1 MEISLVFEPSDLE
14 IIETIDFEEQVQ
26 RPEDIRFFTLEEQLV
41 DYFQKSLPKK
51 SHVTKAENWKIKMEV
66 DRIKELYEDLIVVT
80 DTDYRIDTERRE
92 INVPWLKSIYGGF
105 DYEVFSYK
113 DKLLPLAE
121 PDARRTPNAYP
132 VLLKSLPRPYRSEGT
147 EGVPITKST
156 DLVNEDGK
164 EMVHALGNYVKLK
177 RIVRD
182 DGNLEIVKIPEANT
196 GDDIRRVGFFI
207 QDRKLD
213 IPHPLSDHPFL
224 SSAKENKIITSEPLK
239 DVFPTI
245 EAIMSHAVPVTK
257 DPYVEGR
264 KYLKLYDVKMS
275 EVPWK
280 SWKERFPPVD
290 SISAQPNVLSISFP
304 APDEIVAPSERLQ
317 KVYDSKWKKSVNPRA
332 WLMTQEDGGWLVT
345 KMLLSEAGDFG
356 LIAPDVVNER
366 PQIQLPKS
374 TPDECLTTKSFEE
387 FLASGVYRSP
397 THKKKGDD
405 WVEVTPGLCAPTSF
419 VTQERQEFMNQ
430 GKKAWTETTQTNIQK
445 EYIALFKF
453 YQPPKDLRTET
464 EYEKYKTQGTSEL
477 RENILIILKDNT
489 LLPPD
494 KSYNIRL
501 LTKEITPVNNRFLD
515 ADGLFLV
522 CGHTLSLLDGDLE
535 ANRLE
540 YYNKWTTLDEGY
552 RVCKSCGDQ
561 INNDSFVAQDDYDDD
576 GHLVISHDVLA
587 GDTTLVAKP
596 IASSLSQLKNVFDPN
611 NGGESVMYLI
621 LNSFQI
627 IPSES
632 QLIPILG
639 YIRKGSL
646 AAKKLQ
652 GTARNKF
659 EGLLGIAGTVT
670 LLQVHNPFLVPRRS
684 FGNKVVKLSGF
695 PRDTLDDKDTPAL
708 NVLLSVLKELVDA
721 FPASFKEPLATILR
735 EVANNRKKVRE
746 ECIRFMKNFYTEFRP
761 QFESAKERAATVIDT
776 VEVNQVFLPAIVPTK
791 VEFKPGDRQGN
802 EVFSECLLP
811 KPKTVIVSK
820 LLPSV
825 SQKFVDFWKTK
836 PSPQA
841 KIIEPEK
848 VILKYGFPEKKEIE
862 KGVKIGLA
870 KTAKLELIR
879 KFVDSDPDG
888 VALSSLL
895 SRLLD
900 IVTPLKYD
908 AKKVIEYRQ
917 FLDNLNSF
925 ESKSLFRDAVKGR
938 IYELLDS
945 LKDGMLEAVRAS
957 MTRDLA
963 MNMILL
969 TKEASEKEVDILRSK
984 ERETLKARLREMD
997 DRSREVTKM
1006 LMDIGISQ
1014 YVITNEDRRQF
1025 AKELN
1030 MEVNMPDDTEN
1041 PDNIPEG
1048 GFTNRDYVDS
1058 DQQLN
1063 EKGLAIE
1070 PDRGDY
1076 GDVRDRPF
1084 DDYSRDYNF
1093 DNVD

>member
-1 MEISLVFEPSDLE
+1 VFEPSDLE

-26 RPEDIRFFTLEEQLV
+26 RPEDIRFFTLDEQLV

-51 SHVTKAENWKIKMEV
+51 AHITKAENWKIKKEV
-66 DRIKELYEDLIVVT
+66 DRIKELYEDLIVIT
-80 DTDYRIDTERRE
+80 DTDYRIDTERRK

-105 DYEVFSYK
+105 DYEKFSYN

-121 PDARRTPNAYP
+121 PAARRTPNSYP

-147 EGVPITKST
+147 DGIPITKST
-156 DLVNEDGK
+156 DLVNEEGK

-182 DGNLEIVKIPEANT
+182 DGNVEVVKVPEANT
-196 GDDIRRVGFFI
+196 GDDIRRIGFFI
-207 QDRKLD
+207 EDRKLD
-213 IPHPLSDHPFL
+213 IPHPLADHPFL
-224 SSAKENKIITSEPLK
+224 SSAKENKIITSEPLQ

-245 EAIMSHAVPVTK
+245 EAILSHAVPVTK
-257 DPYVEGR
+257 DPYTEGQ
-264 KYLKLYDVKMS
+264 KYLKLYDVKLS

-280 SWKERFPPVD
+280 SWKDRFPPVD
-290 SISAQPNVLSISFP
+290 AISAQPNVLSISFP
-304 APDEIVAPSERLQ
+304 APEDVVAPSDRLQ

-332 WLMTQEDGGWLVT
+332 WLMTQEDGGLLVI
-345 KMLLSEAGDFG
+345 KMLLSEAGDIG

-366 PQIQLPKS
+366 PEVQLPKS
-374 TPDECLTTKSFEE
+374 TPEECLATKSFEE

-397 THKKKGDD
+397 TYKKKGDN
-405 WVEVTPGLCAPTSF
+405 WVETTPGICAPTAF
-419 VTQERQEFMNQ
+419 ITQERQEFINQ
-430 GKKAWTETTQTNIQK
+430 KKKAWTETTQTNIQK

-453 YQPPKDLRTET
+453 YQPPKDLRKET
-464 EYEKYKTQGTSEL
+464 EYEKYTPKGSSEL
-477 RENILIILKDNT
+477 RENILIILKDIT

-501 LTKEITPVNNRFLD
+501 LTKQITPVNNLFLD
-515 ADGLFLV
+515 ADGIFLV
-522 CGHTLSLLDGDLE
+522 CEHTLSLLDGDLE
-535 ANRLE
+535 ADKSE
-540 YYNKWTTLDEGY
+540 FYNKWATLEEGY
-552 RVCKSCGDQ
+552 RVCKSCGEQ
-561 INNDSFVAQDDYDDD
+561 INNDSYVAQDDYDDN
-576 GHLVISHDVLA
+576 GHLVVSHDVLV
-587 GDTTLVAKP
+587 GDTTVSTKP
-596 IASSLSQLKNVFDPN
+596 IASSLYQLKNVFDEN

-621 LNSFQI
+621 LNSLQV
-627 IPSES
+627 IPSEN

-639 YIRKGSL
+639 NIRKGSL

-652 GTARNKF
+652 GSARHKF
-659 EGLLGIAGTVT
+659 EGLLGIAGTVA
-670 LLQVHNPFLVPRRS
+670 LLQIHNPFLVPRRS

-695 PRDTLDDKDTPAL
+695 PRDTLDENDTPTL
-708 NVLLSVLKELVDA
+708 NVLLTLLKELVDA
-721 FPASFKEPLATILR
+721 FPASFREPLATILR

-746 ECIRFMKNFYTEFRP
+746 ECIRFIKQAYTEFRP
-761 QFESAKERAATVIDT
+761 QFEAAKERASTVIET
-776 VEVNQVFLPAIVPTK
+776 VEVNQVVLPIIVPTK
-791 VEFKPGDRQGN
+791 SEFKPGEKQGD

-811 KPKTVIVSK
+811 KPNTVIVSK

-836 PSPQA
+836 PSSHA
-841 KIIEPEK
+841 EYIESEK
-848 VILKYGFPEKKEIE
+848 VTLKYTFPDKKDIE

-879 KFVDSDPDG
+879 KFVDSDTDG
-888 VALSSLL
+888 VALSTLL
-895 SRLLD
+895 GRLLD
-900 IVTPLKYD
+900 IVAPLKYD

-917 FLDNLNSF
+917 FLDNINSF
-925 ESKSLFRDAVKGR
+925 ENKSLFRDAVKGR

-945 LKDGMLEAVRAS
+945 LKDGMLDAVRTS
-957 MTRDLA
+957 MTRDLG

-969 TKEASEKEVDILRSK
+969 TKESSEKEVDILRSK

-1014 YVITNEDRRQF
+1014 YVIKNEDRKLF
-1025 AKELN
+1025 AKELH
-1030 MEVNMPDDTEN
+1030 MEDNVDDTEN

-1058 DQQLN
+1058 DEQLN
-1063 EKGLAIE
+1063 ENGLPIE

-1093 DNVD
+1093 ENVD

>member
-1 MEISLVFEPSDLE
+1 VFEPSDLE

-51 SHVTKAENWKIKMEV
+51 AHVTKAENWKIKKEV
-66 DRIKELYEDLIVVT
+66 DRIKDLYEDLIVIT
-80 DTDYRIDTERRE
+80 DTDYRIDTQRRE

-105 DYEVFSYK
+105 DYEAFSYK

-121 PDARRTPNAYP
+121 PAARRTPNAYP

-147 EGVPITKST
+147 EGVPVTKST
-156 DLVNEDGK
+156 DLVNEEGK
-164 EMVHALGNYVKLK
+164 DMVHALGNYVKLK

-182 DGNLEIVKIPEANT
+182 DGNLEVLEVPEPNT

-264 KYLKLYDVKMS
+264 KYLKLYDVKIS

-290 SISAQPNVLSISFP
+290 AISAQPNVLSISFP
-304 APDEIVAPSERLQ
+304 TPEEVVAPSERLQ

-332 WLMTQEDGGWLVT
+332 WLMGQEDGGLLVT
-345 KMLLSEAGDFG
+345 KMLLSDAGEFG

-366 PQIQLPKS
+366 PEIQLPTS
-374 TPDECLTTKSFEE
+374 TPDECLATKSFEE

-397 THKKKGDD
+397 TYKRKGDN
-405 WVEVTPGLCAPTSF
+405 WVEATPGLCAPTAF
-419 VTQERQEFMNQ
+419 VTQERQEFINQ

-453 YQPPKDLRTET
+453 YQPPKDLRKET
-464 EYEKYKTQGTSEL
+464 EYEKFKSKGTSEL
-477 RENILIILKDNT
+477 RENILIILKDDT

-501 LTKEITPVNNRFLD
+501 LTKEITPINNRFLD

-535 ANRLE
+535 ANKLE
-540 YYNKWTTLDEGY
+540 YYNKWTALDEGY

-561 INNDSFVAQDDYDDD
+561 INNDSFVAQEDYDED
-576 GHLVISHDVLA
+576 GHLVVSHDVLA
-587 GDTTLVAKP
+587 LDNTSAAKP
-596 IASSLSQLKNVFDPN
+596 IASSLSQLKNVFDEN

-621 LNSFQI
+621 LNSLQV

-639 YIRKGSL
+639 NIRKGSL

-652 GTARNKF
+652 GSARHKF
-659 EGLLGIAGTVT
+659 EGLLGIAGTVA
-670 LLQVHNPFLVPRRS
+670 LLQIHNPFLVPRRS

-695 PRDTLDDKDTPAL
+695 PRDTLDEKDTPAL
-708 NVLLSVLKELVDA
+708 NLLLSILKELVDA
-721 FPASFKEPLATILR
+721 FPVSFKEPLATILR

-746 ECIRFMKNFYTEFRP
+746 ECIRFIKQAYTEFRP
-761 QFESAKERAATVIDT
+761 QFEAAKERAITTAET
-776 VEVNQVFLPAIVPTK
+776 VEVNQVFLPTIIPSK

-802 EVFSECLLP
+802 EVFSECSLP
-811 KPKTVIVSK
+811 TPKTAITSK

-825 SQKFVDFWKTK
+825 SQKFLDFWKTK
-836 PSPQA
+836 PSSHAEYISAEQ
-841 KIIEPEK
+841 
-848 VILKYGFPEKKEIE
+848 VTLKYGFPDKKEIE

-888 VALSSLL
+888 VALSALF

-900 IVTPLKYD
+900 IVAPLKYD
-908 AKKVIEYRQ
+908 SKKVIEYRK
-917 FLDNLNSF
+917 FVDNLNSF
-925 ESKSLFRDAVKGR
+925 ENKSLFRDAVKGR

-945 LKDGMLEAVRAS
+945 LKDGMLEAVRTS
-957 MTRDLA
+957 MTRDLV

-969 TKEASEKEVDILRSK
+969 TKEASEKEVNILRSK

-1014 YVITNEDRRQF
+1014 YVVKNEDRRKF
-1025 AKELN
+1025 AKELQL
-1030 MEVNMPDDTEN
+1030 EVGMVDDTED
-1041 PDNIPEG
+1041 PDDVPEG

-1063 EKGLAIE
+1063 ENGLAIE

-1084 DDYSRDYNF
+1084 DDYSRDFNIENN
-1093 DNVD
+1093 D

>member
-1 MEISLVFEPSDLE
+1 MFEPSDLE

-26 RPEDIRFFTLEEQLV
+26 RPEDIRFFTLDEQLV

-51 SHVTKAENWKIKMEV
+51 AHITKAENWKIKKEV
-66 DRIKELYEDLIVVT
+66 DRIKELYEDLIVIT
-80 DTDYRIDTERRE
+80 DTDYRIDTERRK

-105 DYEVFSYK
+105 DYEKFSYN

-121 PDARRTPNAYP
+121 PAARRTPNSYP

-147 EGVPITKST
+147 DGIPITKST
-156 DLVNEDGK
+156 DLVNEEGK

-182 DGNLEIVKIPEANT
+182 DGNVEVVKVPEANT
-196 GDDIRRVGFFI
+196 GDDIRRIGFFI
-207 QDRKLD
+207 EDRKLD
-213 IPHPLSDHPFL
+213 IPHPLADHPFL
-224 SSAKENKIITSEPLK
+224 SSAKENKIITSEPLQ

-245 EAIMSHAVPVTK
+245 EAILSHAVPVTK
-257 DPYVEGR
+257 DPYTEGQ
-264 KYLKLYDVKMS
+264 KYLKLYDVKLS

-280 SWKERFPPVD
+280 SWKDRFPPVD
-290 SISAQPNVLSISFP
+290 AISAQPNVLSISFP
-304 APDEIVAPSERLQ
+304 APEDVVAPSDRLQ

-332 WLMTQEDGGWLVT
+332 WLMTQEDGGLLVI
-345 KMLLSEAGDFG
+345 KMLLSEAGDIG

-366 PQIQLPKS
+366 PEVQLPKS
-374 TPDECLTTKSFEE
+374 TPEECLATKSFEE

-397 THKKKGDD
+397 TYKKKGDN
-405 WVEVTPGLCAPTSF
+405 WVETTPGICAPTAF
-419 VTQERQEFMNQ
+419 ITQERQEFINQ
-430 GKKAWTETTQTNIQK
+430 KKKAWTETTQTNIQK

-453 YQPPKDLRTET
+453 YQPPKDLRKET
-464 EYEKYKTQGTSEL
+464 EYEKYTPKGSSEL
-477 RENILIILKDNT
+477 RENILIILKDIT

-501 LTKEITPVNNRFLD
+501 LTKQITPVNNLFLD
-515 ADGLFLV
+515 ADGIFLV
-522 CGHTLSLLDGDLE
+522 CEHTLSLLDGDLE
-535 ANRLE
+535 ADKSE
-540 YYNKWTTLDEGY
+540 FYNKWATLEEGY
-552 RVCKSCGDQ
+552 RVCKSCGEQ
-561 INNDSFVAQDDYDDD
+561 INNDSYVAQDDYDDN
-576 GHLVISHDVLA
+576 GHLVVSHDVLV
-587 GDTTLVAKP
+587 GDTTVSTKP
-596 IASSLSQLKNVFDPN
+596 IASSLYQLKNVFDEN

-621 LNSFQI
+621 LNSLQV
-627 IPSES
+627 IPSEN

-639 YIRKGSL
+639 NIRKGSL

-652 GTARNKF
+652 GSARHKF
-659 EGLLGIAGTVT
+659 EGLLGIAGTVA
-670 LLQVHNPFLVPRRS
+670 LLQIHNPFLVPRRS

-695 PRDTLDDKDTPAL
+695 PRDTLDENDTPTL
-708 NVLLSVLKELVDA
+708 NVLLTLLKELVDA
-721 FPASFKEPLATILR
+721 FPASFREPLATILR

-746 ECIRFMKNFYTEFRP
+746 ECIRFIKQAYTEFRP
-761 QFESAKERAATVIDT
+761 QFEAAKERASTVIET
-776 VEVNQVFLPAIVPTK
+776 VEVNQVVLPIIVPTK
-791 VEFKPGDRQGN
+791 SEFKPGEKQGD

-811 KPKTVIVSK
+811 KPNTVIVSK

-836 PSPQA
+836 PSSHA
-841 KIIEPEK
+841 EYIESEK
-848 VILKYGFPEKKEIE
+848 VTLKYTFPDKKDIE

-879 KFVDSDPDG
+879 KFVDSDTDG
-888 VALSSLL
+888 VALSTLL
-895 SRLLD
+895 GRLLD
-900 IVTPLKYD
+900 IVAPLKYD

-917 FLDNLNSF
+917 FLDNINSF
-925 ESKSLFRDAVKGR
+925 ENKSLFRDAVKGR

-945 LKDGMLEAVRAS
+945 LKDGMLDAVRTS
-957 MTRDLA
+957 MTRDLG

-969 TKEASEKEVDILRSK
+969 TKESSEKEVDILRSK

-1014 YVITNEDRRQF
+1014 YVIKNEDRKLF
-1025 AKELN
+1025 AKELH
-1030 MEVNMPDDTEN
+1030 MEDNVDDTEN

-1058 DQQLN
+1058 DEQLN
-1063 EKGLAIE
+1063 ENGLPIE

-1093 DNVD
+1093 ENVD

>member
-26 RPEDIRFFTLEEQLV
+26 RPEDIRFFTLDEQLV

-51 SHVTKAENWKIKMEV
+51 AHITKAENWKIKKEV
-66 DRIKELYEDLIVVT
+66 DRIKELYEDLIVIT
-80 DTDYRIDTERRE
+80 DTDYRIDTERRK

-105 DYEVFSYK
+105 DYEKFSYN

-121 PDARRTPNAYP
+121 PAARRTPNSYP

-147 EGVPITKST
+147 DGIPITKST
-156 DLVNEDGK
+156 DLVNEEGK

-182 DGNLEIVKIPEANT
+182 DGNVEVVKVPEANT
-196 GDDIRRVGFFI
+196 GDDIRRIGFFI
-207 QDRKLD
+207 EDRKLD
-213 IPHPLSDHPFL
+213 IPHPLADHPFL
-224 SSAKENKIITSEPLK
+224 SSAKENKIITSEPLQ

-245 EAIMSHAVPVTK
+245 EAILSHAVPVTK
-257 DPYVEGR
+257 DPYTEGQ
-264 KYLKLYDVKMS
+264 KYLKLYDVKLS

-280 SWKERFPPVD
+280 SWKDRFPPVD
-290 SISAQPNVLSISFP
+290 AISAQPNVLSISFP
-304 APDEIVAPSERLQ
+304 APEDVVAPSDRLQ

-332 WLMTQEDGGWLVT
+332 WLMTQEDGGLLVI
-345 KMLLSEAGDFG
+345 KMLLSEAGDIG

-366 PQIQLPKS
+366 PEVQLPKS
-374 TPDECLTTKSFEE
+374 TPEECLATKSFEE

-397 THKKKGDD
+397 TYKKKGDN
-405 WVEVTPGLCAPTSF
+405 WVETTPGICAPTAF
-419 VTQERQEFMNQ
+419 ITQERQEFINQ
-430 GKKAWTETTQTNIQK
+430 KKKAWTETTQTNIQK

-453 YQPPKDLRTET
+453 YQPPKDLRKET
-464 EYEKYKTQGTSEL
+464 EYEKYTPKGSSEL
-477 RENILIILKDNT
+477 RENILIILKDIT

-501 LTKEITPVNNRFLD
+501 LTKQITPVNNLFLD
-515 ADGLFLV
+515 ADGIFLV
-522 CGHTLSLLDGDLE
+522 CEHTLSLLDGDLE
-535 ANRLE
+535 ADKSE
-540 YYNKWTTLDEGY
+540 FYNKWATLEEGY
-552 RVCKSCGDQ
+552 RVCKSCGEQ
-561 INNDSFVAQDDYDDD
+561 INNDSYVAQDDYDDN
-576 GHLVISHDVLA
+576 GHLVVSHDVLV
-587 GDTTLVAKP
+587 GDTTVSTKP
-596 IASSLSQLKNVFDPN
+596 IASSLYQLKNVFDEN

-621 LNSFQI
+621 LNSLQV
-627 IPSES
+627 IPSEN

-639 YIRKGSL
+639 NIRKGSL

-652 GTARNKF
+652 GSARHKF
-659 EGLLGIAGTVT
+659 EGLLGIAGTVA
-670 LLQVHNPFLVPRRS
+670 LLQIHNPFLVPRRS

-695 PRDTLDDKDTPAL
+695 PRDTLDENDTPTL
-708 NVLLSVLKELVDA
+708 NVLLTLLKELVDA
-721 FPASFKEPLATILR
+721 FPASFREPLATILR

-746 ECIRFMKNFYTEFRP
+746 ECIRFIKQAYTEFRP
-761 QFESAKERAATVIDT
+761 QFEAAKERASTVIET
-776 VEVNQVFLPAIVPTK
+776 VEVNQVVLPIIVPTK
-791 VEFKPGDRQGN
+791 SEFKPGEKQGD

-811 KPKTVIVSK
+811 KPNTVIVSK

-836 PSPQA
+836 PSSHA
-841 KIIEPEK
+841 EYIESEK
-848 VILKYGFPEKKEIE
+848 VTLKYTFPDKKDIE

-879 KFVDSDPDG
+879 KFVDSDTDG
-888 VALSSLL
+888 VALSTLL
-895 SRLLD
+895 GRLLD
-900 IVTPLKYD
+900 IVAPLKYD

-917 FLDNLNSF
+917 FLDNINSF
-925 ESKSLFRDAVKGR
+925 ENKSLFRDAVKGR

-945 LKDGMLEAVRAS
+945 LKDGMLDAVRTS
-957 MTRDLA
+957 MTRDLG

-969 TKEASEKEVDILRSK
+969 TKESSEKEVDILRSK

-1014 YVITNEDRRQF
+1014 YVIKNEDRKLF
-1025 AKELN
+1025 AKELH
-1030 MEVNMPDDTEN
+1030 MEDNVDDTEN

-1058 DQQLN
+1058 DEQLN
-1063 EKGLAIE
+1063 ENGLPIE

-1093 DNVD
+1093 ENVD

>member
-51 SHVTKAENWKIKMEV
+51 NHVTKAENWKIKKEV
-66 DRIKELYEDLIVVT
+66 ERIKELYEDLIVIT

-92 INVPWLKSIYGGF
+92 INVAWLKSIYGGF
-105 DYEVFSYK
+105 DYEQFSYG

-121 PDARRTPNAYP
+121 PAARRTPNAYP

-147 EGVPITKST
+147 EGVPVTKRT
-156 DLVNEDGK
+156 DLVNEEGK

-182 DGNLEIVKIPEANT
+182 DGNLEIIDVPEANT
-196 GDDIRRVGFFI
+196 GDDIRRIGFFI
-207 QDRKLD
+207 QDRELD
-213 IPHPLSDHPFL
+213 IPHPLADHPFL
-224 SSAKENKIITSEPLK
+224 SSAKETKIITSEPLK
-239 DVFPTI
+239 DVFPSI

-257 DPYVEGR
+257 DPYIEGK
-264 KYLKLYDVKMS
+264 KYLKLYDVKIS
-275 EVPWK
+275 EVPWN

-290 SISAQPNVLSISFP
+290 AISAQPNVLSISFP
-304 APDEIVAPSERLQ
+304 APEEVVAPSERLQ

-332 WLMTQEDGGWLVT
+332 WLMSQEDGGLLVT
-345 KMLLSEAGDFG
+345 KMLLSDSGDFG

-366 PQIQLPKS
+366 PEIQLPKS
-374 TPDECLTTKSFEE
+374 TPDECLATKSFEE

-397 THKKKGDD
+397 TYKRKGDG
-405 WVEVTPGLCAPTSF
+405 WIEATPGLCAPTAF
-419 VTQERQEFMNQ
+419 VTQERQEFINQ
-430 GKKAWTETTQTNIQK
+430 GKKSWTETTQTNIQK

-453 YQPPKDLRTET
+453 YQPPKDLRKET
-464 EYEKYKTQGTSEL
+464 EYEKYKSKGTSEL
-477 RENILIILKDNT
+477 RENILVILKDDT

-494 KSYNIRL
+494 KSYSIRL
-501 LTKEITPVNNRFLD
+501 LTKEITPINHVFLD

-540 YYNKWTTLDEGY
+540 YYNTWTTLDEGY
-552 RVCKSCGDQ
+552 RTCKSCGDQ
-561 INNDSFVAQDDYDDD
+561 INTDSFVAQDDYDDD
-576 GHLVISHDVLA
+576 GHLIVSHDVIA
-587 GDTTLVAKP
+587 TDNTVSAKP
-596 IASSLSQLKNVFDPN
+596 IASSLSQLKNVFDEN

-621 LNSFQI
+621 LNSLQV

-639 YIRKGSL
+639 NIRKGSL

-652 GTARNKF
+652 GSARNKF
-659 EGLLGIAGTVT
+659 EGLLGIAGTVA
-670 LLQVHNPFLVPRRS
+670 LLQIHNPFLVPRRS

-695 PRDTLDDKDTPAL
+695 PRDTLDEKDTPTL
-708 NVLLSVLKELVDA
+708 NVLLSLLKELVDA

-735 EVANNRKKVRE
+735 DVANNRKKVRE
-746 ECIRFMKNFYTEFRP
+746 ECIRFIKQAYTEFRP
-761 QFESAKERAATVIDT
+761 QFEAAKERAATVTET
-776 VEVNQVFLPAIVPTK
+776 VEVNQVFLPAILPVKT
-791 VEFKPGDRQGN
+791 EFKPGENQGV

-841 KIIEPEK
+841 EYIEPEK
-848 VILKYGFPEKKEIE
+848 VTLKYGFPDKKDIE

-879 KFVDSDPDG
+879 KFVDSDTDG
-888 VALSSLL
+888 VALSALL

-900 IVTPLKYD
+900 IIAPLKYD

-917 FLDNLNSF
+917 FVDNIHSF
-925 ESKSLFRDAVKGR
+925 ENKSLFRDAVKGR

-945 LKDGMLEAVRAS
+945 LKDGMLEAVRTS
-957 MTRDLA
+957 MTRDLV

-969 TKEASEKEVDILRSK
+969 TKEASEKEVEVLRSK

-1014 YVITNEDRRQF
+1014 YVIKNEDRRLF
-1025 AKELN
+1025 AKQLH
-1030 MEVNMPDDTEN
+1030 MEDNVDDTED

-1058 DQQLN
+1058 EEQLN

>member
-14 IIETIDFEEQVQ
+14 IIETIDFEEEVQ
-26 RPEDIRFFTLEEQLV
+26 RPEELRFFTLDEQLI

-51 SHVTKAENWKIKMEV
+51 KHITKAENLKIKKEV
-66 DRIKELYEDLIVVT
+66 DRIKELYEDLVVVT
-80 DTDYRIDTERRE
+80 DTDYRIDDERRE

-105 DYEVFSYK
+105 DYEKFSYTS
-113 DKLLPLAE
+113 KLLPLAE
-121 PDARRTPNAYP
+121 PAARRMPNAYP
-132 VLLKSLPRPYRSEGT
+132 IILKSLPRPYRSEGT
-147 EGVPITKST
+147 DGVPITKST
-156 DLVNEDGK
+156 DLVNDEGL
-164 EMVHALGNYVKLK
+164 EMVRALGNYIKLK
-177 RIVRD
+177 RIIRD
-182 DGNLEIVKIPEANT
+182 DGSLEVLKLPEPNT
-196 GDDIRRVGFFI
+196 SDDIRRVGFFI
-207 QDRKLD
+207 EDRKLD
-213 IPHPLSDHPFL
+213 IPHPLADHPFL
-224 SSAKENKIITSEPLK
+224 SSAKSNKLMTSEPLK

-245 EAIMSHAVPVTK
+245 EAILSHAVPVTK
-257 DPYVEGR
+257 DPYVEGH
-264 KYLKLYDVKMS
+264 KYLKLYDVKIS

-290 SISAQPNVLSISFP
+290 AISAQPNVLSIVFP
-304 APDEIVAPSERLQ
+304 NPDDIVAPSERLQ
-317 KVYDSKWKKSVNPRA
+317 KVYDSKWNKSVYPRA
-332 WLMTQEDGGWLVT
+332 WLMNQEDGGWLVT
-345 KMLLSEAGDFG
+345 KMLLSDAGEFG
-356 LIAPDVVNER
+356 LIAPDVINER

-374 TPDECLTTKSFEE
+374 TPDECLATKSFEE

-397 THKKKGDD
+397 TYKKKGDD
-405 WVEVTPGLCAPTSF
+405 WVEVTSGICAPTAF
-419 VTQERQEFMNQ
+419 VTQERQEFINQ
-430 GKKAWTETTQTNIQK
+430 GKKAWSETTQTNIQK
-445 EYIALFKF
+445 EYISLFKF
-453 YQPPKDLRTET
+453 YQPPKDARKET
-464 EYEKYKTQGTSEL
+464 EYEKYTPKGTSEL

-501 LTKEITPVNNRFLD
+501 LTKEITPVNNQFLD
-515 ADGLFLV
+515 SEGLFLI
-522 CGHTLSLLDGDLE
+522 CNHTLSLLDGDLE
-535 ANRLE
+535 ADKSE
-540 YYNKWTTLDEGY
+540 FYNKWATLDEGY
-552 RVCKSCGDQ
+552 RVCKSCGEQ

-576 GHLVISHDVLA
+576 GHLVVSHDVIA
-587 GDTTLVAKP
+587 GDTMVAVKP
-596 IASSLSQLKNVFDPN
+596 IASSLSQLKNVFDEN

-621 LNSFQI
+621 LNSLQI

-639 YIRKGSL
+639 NIRKGSL

-652 GTARNKF
+652 GSARNKF

-670 LLQVHNPFLVPRRS
+670 LLQIHNPFLVPRRS

-695 PRDTLDDKDTPAL
+695 PRDTLDEKDTPAL
-708 NVLLSVLKELVDA
+708 NVLLTILKELVDA
-721 FPASFKEPLATILR
+721 FPVSFKEPLATILR
-735 EVANNRKKVRE
+735 EVSNNRKKVRE
-746 ECIRFMKNFYTEFRP
+746 ECIRFIKQAYTEFRP
-761 QFESAKERAATVIDT
+761 QFEAAKERAEIVSDT
-776 VEVNQVFLPAIVPTK
+776 VEVNDVFLPAIFPTK
-791 VEFKPGDRQGN
+791 VEFKPGDRQGD

-836 PSPQA
+836 PSSHA
-841 KIIEPEK
+841 EYIENRK
-848 VILKYGFPEKKEIE
+848 VTLKYAFPDKKDIE

-879 KFVDSDPDG
+879 KFVDSDTDG
-888 VALSSLL
+888 VALSALL

-900 IVTPLKYD
+900 IVAPLKYES
-908 AKKVIEYRQ
+908 KKVIEYRQ
-917 FLDNLNSF
+917 FLDNINSF
-925 ESKSLFRDAVKGR
+925 ENKSLFRDAVKGR

-945 LKDGMLEAVRAS
+945 LKDGVLDAVRLS
-957 MTRDLA
+957 MTRDLT

-1014 YVITNEDRRQF
+1014 YVITNEDRRRF

-1030 MEVNMPDDTEN
+1030 MEVNMSDDTDDPN
-1041 PDNIPEG
+1041 NTPEG

-1058 DQQLN
+1058 DEQLN
-1063 EKGLAIE
+1063 ENGLAIE

-1084 DDYSRDYNF
+1084 DDYSREYSF